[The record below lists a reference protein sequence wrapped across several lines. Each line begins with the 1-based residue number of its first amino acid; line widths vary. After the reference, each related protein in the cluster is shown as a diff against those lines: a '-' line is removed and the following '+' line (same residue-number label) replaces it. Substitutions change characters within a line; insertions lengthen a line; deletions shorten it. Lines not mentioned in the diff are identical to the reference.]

1 MEMLL
6 VIASNDKCWDK
17 DEWDVLFNCALEIH
31 SSKVLKK
38 IHNECKPPSKIAK
51 ISQSVE
57 ESDFNQDDSDDDNDH
72 DNNNSDTKETEDK
85 EFVEEK

>member
-17 DEWDVLFNCALEIH
+17 DEWDTLFNHALE
-31 SSKVLKK
+31 
-38 IHNECKPPSKIAK
+38 
-51 ISQSVE
+51 
-57 ESDFNQDDSDDDNDH
+57 NQDDSDDDNDH